1 MITTRTTSKAS
12 SAEPKCPACKRELA
26 DRAEFEAIAH
36 ELERR
41 VIERH
46 SELSKKER
54 KDFEGTIREMKINH
68 KSEIQA
74 LRRHQRHQE
83 MMLKKMLN
91 DQFRKEKNAFAKKMT
106 VMKKNHQMAL
116 QDTRDIYERQN
127 LMMQKEQEKSVNS
140 QLKETMQNYANLASS
155 YQKEMEKVRKM
166 QEEYEGVVRKKEG
179 DIARLKIELAKSN
192 SDLQIRR
199 LVVQLG
205 ERNASIE
212 QLHRR
217 IRELEATL
225 TSTTY
230 NPQTL
235 TSNDTSSSEPQ
246 HMGSGNRTDEG
257 QQISDVAVTQR
268 QKDLRDEFMAAIKEI
283 TREHKQVHEK
293 NISSGRSAGSES
305 DADSTED
312 QGSSTSTPSK
322 ANKKW
327 GFF

>member
-12 SAEPKCPACKRELA
+12 AAESKCPVCKRELD
-26 DRAEFEAIAH
+26 DRASFEATAG
-36 ELERR
+36 ELEKR
-41 VIERH
+41 VMERH

-54 KDFEGTIREMKINH
+54 KGFEGTLRDMKINH
-68 KSEIQA
+68 KSEVQA
-74 LRRHQRHQE
+74 LRRHQRNQE
-83 MMLKKMLN
+83 KMLKKMLN
-91 DQFRKEKNAFAKKMT
+91 DQFKKEKVAFAKKMAM
-106 VMKKNHQMAL
+106 MKKNHQMAL

-127 LMMQKEQEKSVNS
+127 LMTQKEQEKSVNS

-212 QLHRR
+212 RLHTR
-217 IRELEATL
+217 IRELETTL
-225 TSTTY
+225 ASPYT
-230 NPQTL
+230 PQTL
-235 TSNDTSSSEPQ
+235 TSNDTSSHEPQ
-246 HMGSGNRTDEG
+246 HMAGGSGPNEG
-257 QQISDVAVTQR
+257 QQVSDATLTER

-283 TREHKQVHEK
+283 TREHKQVQENK
-293 NISSGRSAGSES
+293 ISSGRGAGSEG
-305 DADSTED
+305 DADSAED
-312 QGSSTSTPSK
+312 HGSSTSPQSK

-327 GFF
+327 GLF

>member
-1 MITTRTTSKAS
+1 
-12 SAEPKCPACKRELA
+12 
-26 DRAEFEAIAH
+26 
-36 ELERR
+36 
-41 VIERH
+41 
-46 SELSKKER
+46 
-54 KDFEGTIREMKINH
+54 
-68 KSEIQA
+68 
-74 LRRHQRHQE
+74 
-83 MMLKKMLN
+83 MLKKMLN
-91 DQFRKEKNAFAKKMT
+91 DQFKKEKNAFAKKME

-127 LMMQKEQEKSVNS
+127 LMTQKEQEKTVNS

-179 DIARLKIELAKSN
+179 EISRLKIELAKSN

-212 QLHRR
+212 RLHTR
-217 IRELEATL
+217 IRELEANLTSYKSHTL
-225 TSTTY
+225 T
-230 NPQTL
+230 ND
-235 TSNDTSSSEPQ
+235 DTSSPEPS
-246 HMGSGNRTDEG
+246 HMVSGNRNNEG
-257 QQISDVAVTQR
+257 QTVSDATMTEQ

-283 TREHKQVHEK
+283 TREHKQVHENK
-293 NISSGRSAGSES
+293 ISSGRSVASEEDAG
-305 DADSTED
+305 STED
-312 QGSSTSTPSK
+312 RGSSTSTQSK